1 MSGRGIIPGGQINQG
16 VPVTPRFSR
25 KNSENVTFT
34 HVPPLFFS
42 ERLKRGSMRTQATQ
56 TDVNKQAAAA
66 AAAAAKQQA
75 QQFLL
80 QRVTET
86 LVP

>member
-1 MSGRGIIPGGQINQG
+1 
-16 VPVTPRFSR
+16 
-25 KNSENVTFT
+25 
-34 HVPPLFFS
+34 
-42 ERLKRGSMRTQATQ
+42 MRTQATQ